1 MNDLA
6 VKAPRNEDDLKMQE
20 KRRRAEEI
28 GSAIEYCDRSWY
40 PSYTRAENA
49 RVIATWSAS

>member
-6 VKAPRNEDDLKMQE
+6 VKAPRSEDDLKMQE

-28 GSAIEYCDRSWY
+28 GSAIKY
-40 PSYTRAENA
+40 
-49 RVIATWSAS
+49 